1 VKRTVKILSI
11 DGGGIRGLIPALV
24 LKELEDRL
32 RDCTKGGALAS
43 TFDLIAG
50 TSTGAFITIGLTL
63 PKRYPERYNTYLAE
77 PALNAA
83 DIADFYLRRGAEVFP
98 QSLFNGFRVMA
109 HVFREKY
116 DEERLERILEEVVG
130 AATLAE
136 CLTHVLIPA
145 YDTERCRPFYFR
157 SGSLA
162 RSETLARRLLP
173 EGLKALRI
181 RDRRDQASQYLDRGD
196 ELDLNFFLKDVAR
209 AASAAPSYF
218 PPAHISPVPDNGQK
232 YCLIDGG
239 IFAPNPALCA
249 YIEARRLFPRARD
262 FLVVSLGTG
271 RVERSYSCSDLRD
284 WGYLEWVS
292 PAKKAP
298 LPSIMI
304 KAQNEMANRHMRSLP
319 DVRFY
324 RFNAPLAGA
333 NDEMDDA
340 STRNISGLQRIAEK
354 IVRQNDEE
362 IDALCRE
369 IRR

>member
-1 VKRTVKILSI
+1 MKRRVKILSI

-24 LKELEDRL
+24 LQELEDRL
-32 RDCTKGGALAS
+32 RECTKGRPLS
-43 TFDLIAG
+43 SIFDLVAG
-50 TSTGAFITIGLTL
+50 TSTGAFITIGLSL
-63 PKRYPERYNTYLAE
+63 PKRYPDRYNMYLAE
-77 PALNAA
+77 PALSAA
-83 DIADFYLRRGAEVFP
+83 DIADFYVRRGAEVFP
-98 QSLFNGFRVMA
+98 QNLFNGFRVMA

-116 DEERLERILEEVVG
+116 DEDRLERILEEVLG
-130 AATLAE
+130 TATLAE
-136 CLTHVLIPA
+136 CLTNVLIPV

-157 SGSLA
+157 SGSLQ
-162 RSETLARRLLP
+162 RSEAVARKLLS

-181 RDRRDQASQYLDRGD
+181 RGRRKPAPQNPDMGD

-218 PPAHISPVPDNGQK
+218 PPAYISPVPDNGEK

-249 YIEARRLFPRARD
+249 YIEARRLFPEARE
-262 FLVVSLGTG
+262 FLLVSLGTG
-271 RVERSYSCSDLRD
+271 RVERSFSCTDLRD

-304 KAQNEMANRHMRSLP
+304 KAQNEMADRHVRSLR
-319 DVRFY
+319 DVRCY

-333 NDEMDDA
+333 NDDMDDA
-340 STRNISGLQRIAEK
+340 SNRNISGLRRVAEQ
-354 IVRQNDEE
+354 IVKKNDEE

-369 IRR
+369 ILR

>member
-1 VKRTVKILSI
+1 MKRRVKILSI

-24 LKELEDRL
+24 LEELEDRL
-32 RDCTKGGALAS
+32 WDCTKGRALSS

-50 TSTGAFITIGLTL
+50 TSTGAFITIGLSL

-77 PALNAA
+77 PALSAA
-83 DIADFYLRRGAEVFP
+83 DIADFYVRRGTEVFP

-116 DEERLERILEEVVG
+116 EEDRLERILAEVLG
-130 AATLAE
+130 TATLAE
-136 CLTHVLIPA
+136 CLTNVLIPA

-157 SGSLA
+157 SGSLERGEA
-162 RSETLARRLLP
+162 VARRLLP

-181 RDRRDQASQYLDRGD
+181 RARSKPGSHDPGMVD
-196 ELDLNFFLKDVAR
+196 EVDLNFFLKDAAR

-218 PPAHISPVPDNGQK
+218 PPASISPVPDNGER

-249 YIEARRLFPRARD
+249 YIEARRLFPQARE
-262 FLVVSLGTG
+262 FLIVSLGTG
-271 RVERSYSCSDLRD
+271 RVERSYSCRELKD

-292 PAKKAP
+292 PARKAP

-304 KAQNEMANRHMRSLP
+304 KAQNEMADRHVRSLR
-319 DVRFY
+319 DVRCY

-333 NDEMDDA
+333 NDDMDDA
-340 STRNISGLQRIAEK
+340 SSRNISELRRVAEQIIK
-354 IVRQNDEE
+354 KNDEQ

-369 IRR
+369 IVR